1 MGGCCPGLGCEPQ
14 EGVGGCRSW
23 ESWGVQWLLLALLG
37 PLDLPQTGALADC
50 SECTSTSL
58 NFKSTF
64 QSPVITYCVL
74 IASPAIQIK
83 VQPVV

>member
-1 MGGCCPGLGCEPQ
+1 MLVAVGSAMPVQAELGP
-14 EGVGGCRSW
+14 
-23 ESWGVQWLLLALLG
+23 WLLLALLG
-37 PLDLPQTGALADC
+37 PLGLPQTGALADC

-64 QSPVITYCVL
+64 QSPIITNYVL
-74 IASPAIQIK
+74 IASPALQIK